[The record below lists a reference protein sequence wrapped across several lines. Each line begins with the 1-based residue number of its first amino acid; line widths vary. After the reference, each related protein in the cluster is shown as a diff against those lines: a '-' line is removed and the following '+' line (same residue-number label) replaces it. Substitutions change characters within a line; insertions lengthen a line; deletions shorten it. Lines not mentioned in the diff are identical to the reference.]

1 MAIPPETGFLAF
13 AGSFA
18 PTDGS
23 IREELFRIVT
33 TCPPDAPAWQD
44 FGLDAQE
51 FWDEL
56 QGIEPFD
63 LGEGLRTFYRLYA
76 KKQNKPRYGDKT
88 PIYCEYI
95 SSIERALPEA
105 HFIHII
111 RDGRDT
117 ALSLRRM
124 WFAPAQDIQTLALY
138 WQRLVRSA
146 REAGLH
152 SRAYMEVRYEELV
165 MNPQPVL
172 EAVCKFAKLD
182 FDPAMLRYWDR
193 TPDRLKEH
201 RTRHRMD
208 GSVVVTH
215 SQRLVQQRLTM
226 QPPQAGRIFGWKEE
240 MTRDEHSEFLRCAGY
255 TLKELGYEV

>member
-1 MAIPPETGFLAF
+1 
-13 AGSFA
+13 
-18 PTDGS
+18 
-23 IREELFRIVT
+23 
-33 TCPPDAPAWQD
+33 
-44 FGLDAQE
+44 
-51 FWDEL
+51 
-56 QGIEPFD
+56 
-63 LGEGLRTFYRLYA
+63 
-76 KKQNKPRYGDKT
+76 
-88 PIYCEYI
+88 
-95 SSIERALPEA
+95 
-105 HFIHII
+105 
-111 RDGRDT
+111 
-117 ALSLRRM
+117 LRRM
-124 WFAPAQDIQTLALY
+124 WCAPAQDIHTLALY
-138 WQRLVRSA
+138 WQRLVRGA
-146 REAGLH
+146 RESGLH

-240 MTRDEHSEFLRCAGY
+240 MTRDEHSEFLRCAGD